1 MFEFINKIL
10 NHTRLDLLLLIQI
23 HMNIIKYSN
32 AIRSHNHLVWLNGW
46 VFAHELGGCGFE
58 SRCCHLKFR
67 YGTCFE
73 QEVPLHSG
81 NYRVY
86 VHSEARKWHDNN
98 IVFYNQLRYPFM
110 INLDSCNVSC
120 NTVDDLSRRIC
131 VPNKTTDVNLM
142 HLIW

>member
-46 VFAHELGGCGFE
+46 VFAQELGGCGFE

-67 YGTCFE
+67 YGTYFE